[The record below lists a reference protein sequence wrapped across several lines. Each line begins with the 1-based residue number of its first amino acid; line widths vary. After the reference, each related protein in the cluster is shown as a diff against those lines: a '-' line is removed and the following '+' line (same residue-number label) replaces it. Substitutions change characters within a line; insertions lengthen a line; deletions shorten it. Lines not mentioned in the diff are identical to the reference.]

1 MYFADSLSLPSHGG
15 GTGSGE
21 VAESACSGG
30 RICQTKRESNHQ
42 RRALSLLH
50 AARFSRRELKKNY
63 TPPFFPQ
70 YILCTVAGAS
80 YVFFTPNQ
88 FYSPSAPLDP
98 TDMSLMTQ
106 LAATEEIN
114 LAAGAIELCKKLAP
128 QKLGCPLAPQ
138 KLGCP
143 NGFIHFL
150 HADASTNLMYRRTVY
165 RSYTNTLPHTRAK
178 EMNANTHFWPTGRVF
193 FSLSFTA
200 SINRRNDE
208 LAKQG
213 DHAGNWQIL
222 LLAASNDLPPA
233 SGRRDGRGVKR
244 ERQ

>member
-150 HADASTNLMYRRTVY
+150 HADASTNLIDVRSTVAIPT
-165 RSYTNTLPHTRAK
+165 RCHT
-178 EMNANTHFWPTGRVF
+178 
-193 FSLSFTA
+193 
-200 SINRRNDE
+200 
-208 LAKQG
+208 Q
-213 DHAGNWQIL
+213 
-222 LLAASNDLPPA
+222 
-233 SGRRDGRGVKR
+233 
-244 ERQ
+244 ERKK